1 MELVL
6 FAGSLYTFPLPTAF
20 KIAHNV
26 DVTAIEGIILHKFE
40 YSIGEELFRETS
52 KVMPVATLHAPFF
65 DVNGWRNKIR
75 GPFYPPAGPKNRLQ
89 DKCGIRFSQ
98 NDNFQI
104 GFGLFARASTN

>member
-26 DVTAIEGIILHKFE
+26 DVTAIIE
-40 YSIGEELFRETS
+40 YSTGEELFREVP
-52 KVMPVATLHAPFF
+52 KVMPVATLHAPFFF

-75 GPFYPPAGPKNRLQ
+75 GPFYPQAGPKNRLQ

-104 GFGLFARASTN
+104 RIGLFARASTIS